1 MLISIKLFKNS
12 PININKHTMATKE
25 YIVLHDIYKER
36 IMEILNDMNIP
47 ILEREFYSESGNWF
61 QNNDFENMIDTLV
74 WLSRT
79 NEEKKEILDEDLDD
93 YFNCE

>member
-1 MLISIKLFKNS
+1 
-12 PININKHTMATKE
+12 MATKE
-25 YIVLHDIYKER
+25 YIILQDIYRER

-61 QNNDFENMIDTLV
+61 QNTDYENMIHTLI
-74 WLSRT
+74 WLSR
-79 NEEKKEILDEDLDD
+79 NEEEKKEILNEDLDD

>member
-1 MLISIKLFKNS
+1 
-12 PININKHTMATKE
+12 MATKE
-25 YIVLHDIYKER
+25 FIYLNDIYNKR
-36 IMEILNDMNIP
+36 IMEILNNQDIP

-61 QNNDFENMIDTLV
+61 TNNNFENMIETLV

-79 NEEKKEILDEDLDD
+79 NEEKKEILNNELDD

>member
-1 MLISIKLFKNS
+1 
-12 PININKHTMATKE
+12 MATKE
-25 YIVLHDIYKER
+25 YITLQEIYNKR
-36 IMEILNDMNIP
+36 IMEILNNQDIP

-61 QNNDFENMIDTLV
+61 QNNDFENMIHTLV

-93 YFNCE
+93 YFNYE